1 MSTTIDLE
9 PLRAA
14 LTDRKAATEA
24 DLENLARELRELG
37 GDNGD
42 EGGSLGNHLA
52 DDGSNVQE
60 QERIIRVDG
69 DLRAMLVQIDDAF
82 ERMDAGTYGTCA
94 RCGKPIAAER
104 LEYVPFV
111 AYCIDCQAIVERQNG
126 GG

>member
-1 MSTTIDLE
+1 MNLE
-9 PLRAA
+9 PFRTA
-14 LTDRKAATEA
+14 LSERKAATEA

-82 ERMDAGTYGTCA
+82 ERMDAGTFGICA
-94 RCGKPIAAER
+94 RCGEPIAAER